1 MTLRRFAG
9 LLASALMMHLNT
21 AAGGAACATHSASAQ
36 ASSAS
41 GTARHSAAWAR
52 MVGMTGM
59 ARGAAQHDQPGDAP
73 CQAPSQAKCCQAMA
87 SCSAVFVGNGA
98 GSAAPPLESTAVIS
112 AAIDAPHSVIAA
124 PDPPPPKA

>member
-9 LLASALMMHLNT
+9 LLTSALMMHLDT
-21 AAGGAACATHSASAQ
+21 AAGGAACVTHSGRAH

-41 GTARHSAAWAR
+41 GTATHSAASTR
-52 MVGMTGM
+52 MAGMTGM
-59 ARGAAQHDQPGDAP
+59 ARGAAQQDQPGDAP
-73 CQAPSQAKCCQAMA
+73 CQAPSQTKCCQAMA

-98 GSAAPPLESTAVIS
+98 GSAAPPLESTAVVG